1 MEDTEINDGRQ
12 LNYGLAQSLVEELTS
27 MK

>member
-12 LNYGLAQSLVEELTS
+12 FNYGLAQSLVEELTS